1 MGKRKGGSENPPYL
15 DATPSPSLTRRGP
28 EYSVVRMF
36 TILGGD
42 GKEYGPASAEQLRG
56 WIKAGRAN
64 LETKAKAVGT
74 EEWKRLGD
82 LAEFATPSDL
92 PPVMT
97 PPGAAV
103 NTFYPTPAVSVTD
116 TIPTQVRAEQGQR
129 LLARIIDWIIEI
141 ICVIPGAVILGTEVI
156 KLVMSMSQGK
166 EPDFEQLDIPK
177 LILGGS
183 ILAFASL
190 GLLAVQVWMLSTRGQ
205 TIGKRIVGIKV
216 VKADGSAAG
225 FVNGWLMRELLI
237 TAIGIATSLIPIIG
251 PILLRPA
258 FHIVDWCLIFRDD
271 QRCLHDQMAGTKVV
285 KA

>member
-1 MGKRKGGSENPPYL
+1 
-15 DATPSPSLTRRGP
+15 
-28 EYSVVRMF
+28 MF

>member
-1 MGKRKGGSENPPYL
+1 
-15 DATPSPSLTRRGP
+15 
-28 EYSVVRMF
+28 MF

-42 GKEYGPASAEQLRG
+42 GKEYGPASAEQIRG
-56 WIKAGRAN
+56 WMKAGRAN
-64 LETKAKAVGT
+64 LDTKARAAGT

-82 LAEFATPSDL
+82 HAEFAPPTDA

-97 PPGAAV
+97 AFTPPEASSA
-103 NTFYPTPAVSVTD
+103 TPAVPSSN
-116 TIPTQVRAEQGQR
+116 RAEQGQR

-141 ICVIPGAVILGTEVI
+141 ICVIPGAVILGSEVI
-156 KLVMSMSQGK
+156 KLAMTVSQGK
-166 EPDFEQLDIPK
+166 EPDFDQLDVPK

-183 ILAFASL
+183 ILAFMSL
-190 GLLAVQVWMLSTRGQ
+190 SLLVVQVWMLTVRGQ

-237 TAIGIATSLIPIIG
+237 TAIGMAISMIPIIG
-251 PILLRPA
+251 PIMLRPA

-271 QRCLHDQMAGTKVV
+271 QRCLHDQMAGTIVV